1 MDGPVHYVDHG
12 GDGPTV
18 VLLHGLGGFHLNW
31 ESVASLLTPHHRLLA
46 LDLVGFGLT
55 PLAGRRATMSTQRE
69 LTARFIADVAGGSVT
84 LVGNSM
90 GGLVAMMAAAD
101 HPGLVRRLVLVNP
114 ALPVASTENV
124 SRTTLQRLTLPLVP
138 IIGPASVD
146 RYYHTVEP
154 LEQVEDTLN
163 LLCYDPARVGP
174 EARARAVEMVRLR
187 REMDWAN
194 TAFTQCIRSIAAL
207 LVRRGRFARRVLHR
221 VAAPTLLIHGN
232 ADAIV
237 APASARWAAG
247 QRPDWTFQML
257 SGVGHIPMIEVPEAF
272 VEIVITWLRAA

>member
-1 MDGPVHYVDHG
+1 
-12 GDGPTV
+12 
-18 VLLHGLGGFHLNW
+18 
-31 ESVASLLTPHHRLLA
+31 
-46 LDLVGFGLT
+46 
-55 PLAGRRATMSTQRE
+55 
-69 LTARFIADVAGGSVT
+69 
-84 LVGNSM
+84 
-90 GGLVAMMAAAD
+90 
-101 HPGLVRRLVLVNP
+101 
-114 ALPVASTENV
+114 
-124 SRTTLQRLTLPLVP
+124 
-138 IIGPASVD
+138 
-146 RYYHTVEP
+146 
-154 LEQVEDTLN
+154 
-163 LLCYDPARVGP
+163 
-174 EARARAVEMVRLR
+174 
-187 REMDWAN
+187 MDWAN